1 MPKKNY
7 TYVEVRLDRWP
18 YMPTVHR
25 GSIDGISDAAVATI
39 IDQLKRDYNPETHT
53 VCTVQCDTEL
63 TLIP

>member
-1 MPKKNY
+1 
-7 TYVEVRLDRWP
+7 
-18 YMPTVHR
+18 MPTVHR